1 MSTLEQGI
9 LFNHIRAHEDTVE
22 STATNAS
29 TKMAKKNAW
38 IDIAA
43 RFARSCRA
51 MGFTCKVQRSP
62 EQLQTFWKN
71 TKAKVRKVDSELK
84 QDKLATGGGAGVPED
99 SGTDHLCDQVKSIV
113 PMINFTLENEWDST
127 SNFERENTD
136 NEQHASDDEMSS
148 VKDEEDTDVI
158 FTVVN
163 LLTIPLLLHNKYLV
177 IFPFTEVINV
187 FKSDEDDNS
196 VKPQRRLKIPLSEDL
211 PLINLTEEDVIDS
224 YDEPKNSQTVY
235 PEVKKYKVL
244 NPLSTD
250 KYRAA
255 LPQKNVNQPTIK
267 KSKIP
272 KGRGQVYA
280 KIRRTMKIFKNCCT
294 NEAAVESI
302 ESKLLERSPL
312 KSVPQP
318 DATHSYGMD
327 LKPTLTDGVRKIP
340 RKYIPIECKNVPK
353 KKGTN
358 NVRDLGPLQRR
369 LEKCQ
374 AENIRPS
381 RKSQIPIHKTLQ
393 RAPEA
398 IINLTNDDI
407 EEQNRYK
414 AEIFREKMAA
424 TQYEKSYWINKSD
437 TSAAEKETQLIMK
450 EAAPMKLEYYRR
462 KCASQGTQEDPSV
475 ERNQAGEQIPAFE
488 EVLEGSNVQPKEE

>member
-1 MSTLEQGI
+1 
-9 LFNHIRAHEDTVE
+9 
-22 STATNAS
+22 
-29 TKMAKKNAW
+29 
-38 IDIAA
+38 
-43 RFARSCRA
+43 
-51 MGFTCKVQRSP
+51 
-62 EQLQTFWKN
+62 
-71 TKAKVRKVDSELK
+71 
-84 QDKLATGGGAGVPED
+84 
-99 SGTDHLCDQVKSIV
+99 
-113 PMINFTLENEWDST
+113 MINFTLENEWDST

-136 NEQHASDDEMSS
+136 NEQDASDDEMSS
-148 VKDEEDTDVI
+148 VKDEEDTDVVSNGCLSEADEQTDEHMGGEI
-158 FTVVN
+158 D
-163 LLTIPLLLHNKYLV
+163 
-177 IFPFTEVINV
+177 EVINV
-187 FKSDEDDNS
+187 LKSDEDDNS
-196 VKPQRRLKIPLSEDL
+196 VKPQRRLKILLSEDL

-244 NPLSTD
+244 NPLSTH

-272 KGRGQVYA
+272 KGRGQVDA
-280 KIRRTMKIFKNCCT
+280 KIRRTMKIFETQLALEAVNSENNIAEKRRPPETVTSGGCT

-353 KKGTN
+353 KRGTN

-414 AEIFREKMAA
+414 AVIFSEKMAA

-437 TSAAEKETQLIMK
+437 TSAAEKGTQLIMK
-450 EAAPMKLEYYRR
+450 EAARMKLEYYRR
-462 KCASQGTQEDPSV
+462 RCASQGTQEDPSV
-475 ERNQAGEQIPAFE
+475 ESNQAGEQMPAFE